1 MIQTTTIVISM
12 VLLVL
17 LNPFVLKS
25 EARNVSQNATK
36 KIDDE
41 FDALVEIKFKKTS
54 TSTTTLKGHFV
65 IYFKL

>member
-17 LNPFVLKS
+17 LNPFVFKS
-25 EARNVSQNATK
+25 EARNVSQNTTK

-54 TSTTTLKGHFV
+54 TSTTTLKGHFCNK
-65 IYFKL
+65 F